1 MKRFAWSSARIAFE
15 GLAMIDGAESKGG
28 EVEVP
33 VPTVWRPT
41 LVAIVDVLVK
51 EEELLLPKVT
61 LQAQETWKDAQ
72 ESVRAYGA
80 NLKSLPEES
89 WDSSVC
95 IWYGDFWDVLID
107 LYTEEEGRSDLVL
120 QVHVYEVDDGYRYE
134 IVLVYVP

>member
-1 MKRFAWSSARIAFE
+1 MN
-15 GLAMIDGAESKGG
+15 DGAVSKGG

-33 VPTVWRPT
+33 VPTAWRPT
-41 LVAIVDVLVK
+41 LVAIVDALVK

-107 LYTEEEGRSDLVL
+107 LYTEEEGRSNLVL
-120 QVHVYEVDDGYRYE
+120 QLHVYEVDDGYRYE